1 MKDIDKGQERHCIS
15 SRLRAAL
22 LEDFKREENPDILQ
36 IDRNQR
42 FKVLTYNIVANRS
55 VLRNNRVNHFGS
67 NEEDRSKSGELD
79 LIL

>member
-1 MKDIDKGQERHCIS
+1 M
-15 SRLRAAL
+15 

-55 VLRNNRVNHFGS
+55 VLRNNRVNNFGS

-79 LIL
+79 LI

>member
-1 MKDIDKGQERHCIS
+1 M
-15 SRLRAAL
+15 
-22 LEDFKREENPDILQ
+22 LEDFKQEENPDILQ

-55 VLRNNRVNHFGS
+55 VLRNNRVTEFGS

-79 LIL
+79 LNLYRLFCANGIPPNS